1 MPILILGLTA
11 LAVFLVF
18 GGILFMAGVS
28 ERREERNEAQAS
40 TEKAIHK
47 AA

>member
-1 MPILILGLTA
+1 MPILIIGLTA

-18 GGILFMAGVS
+18 GGILFMAGMS
-28 ERREERNEAQAS
+28 ERREEKKEAEGPPSAP
-40 TEKAIHK
+40 HK